1 MDKNIKMDIIFQ
13 GILILLWAF
22 IGIFYI
28 FADVEIWL
36 KCLWIILSIF
46 WIITGVNKINKLHKS
61 KKWFNMYKEKIL
73 WLRLKK

>member
-22 IGIFYI
+22 IGIFCI

-36 KCLWIILSIF
+36 TCLWIILSIF
-46 WIITGVNKINKLHKS
+46 WIITGVNKINKLLKS
-61 KKWFNMYKEKIL
+61 KK
-73 WLRLKK
+73 

>member
-1 MDKNIKMDIIFQ
+1 MDKNIKMQIIFQ

-28 FADVEIWL
+28 FVDAEIWL

-46 WIITGVNKINKLHKS
+46 WIITKLINFL
-61 KKWFNMYKEKIL
+61 NQRNNLICIREKIL
-73 WLRLKK
+73 

>member
-1 MDKNIKMDIIFQ
+1 MDKNIEMDIIFQ

-46 WIITGVNKINKLHKS
+46 WIITGVNKINKLLKS
-61 KKWFNMYKEKIL
+61 KK
-73 WLRLKK
+73 